1 MKRRFAVVTGGAK
14 GIGAEIVRGLCGSG
28 CDVIVNY
35 NKSKEKA
42 EALCREINALEGG
55 RAIPFCADVA
65 SESEARRL
73 IAKAIMEFGRLD
85 ILINNAGVA
94 SPQPLLDITED
105 ELRRV
110 MGTNFDGTLFCT
122 RAAAREMI
130 GAGCGGAIVNISS
143 MWGICGA
150 AGEAVY
156 SASKAAVINLTKS
169 LAKELA
175 TAGIVVNCV
184 APGVINTEMNLC
196 YGEDA
201 LEDLKK
207 RTPLGRLG
215 EPGDAARAVL
225 FLSLENT
232 FITGQTLCVDGGFIL

>member
-1 MKRRFAVVTGGAK
+1 MEKKYAVVTGGSR
-14 GIGAEIVRGLCGSG
+14 GIGAEIVRELCRAG

-35 NKSKEKA
+35 KSSLEKA
-42 EALCREINALEGG
+42 EELCREIATEASG
-55 RAIPFCADVA
+55 RAIPFCADI
-65 SESEARRL
+65 SQPSEARRL
-73 IAKAIMEFGRLD
+73 IAKAVMEFGRID
-85 ILINNAGVA
+85 ILVNNAGVS
-94 SPQPLLDITED
+94 SPKTLLDTDD
-105 ELRRV
+105 EELARV
-110 MGTNFDGTLFCT
+110 METNFYGTFFCT

-130 GAGCGGAIVNISS
+130 NCGNGGSIINISS

-175 TAGIVVNCV
+175 PEKILVNCV
-184 APGVINTEMNLC
+184 APGVINTEMNSC
-196 YGEDA
+196 YDEEA
-201 LEDLKK
+201 IKDLKK

-215 EPGDAARAVL
+215 EPYDVACAVKY
-225 FLSLENT
+225 LSLGNT

>member
-1 MKRRFAVVTGGAK
+1 MKRKYAVVTGGSR
-14 GIGAEIVRGLCGSG
+14 GIGAEIVRALCRSG

-35 NKSKEKA
+35 KSSA
-42 EALCREINALEGG
+42 ESAKVLCREINALGAG
-55 RAIPFCADVA
+55 RAIPFCADV
-65 SESEARRL
+65 SDESGARRL
-73 IAKAIMEFGRLD
+73 IAKAMMEFGRLD
-85 ILINNAGVA
+85 ILVNNAGVA
-94 SPQPLLDITED
+94 SPQALIDITED

-130 GAGCGGAIVNISS
+130 GAGCGGAIVNVSS

-175 TAGIVVNCV
+175 TADIVVNCV
-184 APGVINTEMNLC
+184 APGVINTEMNSC
-196 YGEDA
+196 YDE
-201 LEDLKK
+201 ETMEELKK

-215 EPGDAARAVL
+215 EPADVARAVT

>member
-1 MKRRFAVVTGGAK
+1 MKRKYAVVTGGSR
-14 GIGAEIVRGLCGSG
+14 GIGAEIVRALCRSG

-35 NKSKEKA
+35 KSSA
-42 EALCREINALEGG
+42 ESAKVLCREINALGAG
-55 RAIPFCADVA
+55 RAIPFCADV
-65 SESEARRL
+65 SDESGARRL
-73 IAKAIMEFGRLD
+73 IAKAMMEFGRLD
-85 ILINNAGVA
+85 ILVNNAGVA
-94 SPQPLLDITED
+94 SPQALIDITED

-130 GAGCGGAIVNISS
+130 GAGCGGAIVNVSS

-175 TAGIVVNCV
+175 TADIVVNCV
-184 APGVINTEMNLC
+184 APGVINTEMNSC
-196 YGEDA
+196 YDE
-201 LEDLKK
+201 ETMKELKK
-207 RTPLGRLG
+207 ERRSGG
-215 EPGDAARAVL
+215 
-225 FLSLENT
+225 SENLPMWRV
-232 FITGQTLCVDGGFIL
+232 Q

>member
-1 MKRRFAVVTGGAK
+1 MKRKYAVVTGGSR
-14 GIGAEIVRGLCGSG
+14 GIGAEIVRALCRSG

-35 NKSKEKA
+35 RLSA
-42 EALCREINALEGG
+42 ESAKALCREINALGGG
-55 RAIPFCADVA
+55 RAVPFCADVSIEA
-65 SESEARRL
+65 DARRL
-73 IAKAIMEFGRLD
+73 ISKAIMEFGRLD
-85 ILINNAGVA
+85 ILVNNAGVA
-94 SPQPLLDITED
+94 SPQALIDITED

-130 GAGCGGAIVNISS
+130 GAGCGGAIVNVSS

-175 TAGIVVNCV
+175 TADIVVNCV
-184 APGVINTEMNLC
+184 APGVINTEMNSC
-196 YGEDA
+196 YDEGTME
-201 LEDLKK
+201 ELKK

-215 EPGDAARAVL
+215 EPADVARAVT

>member
-14 GIGAEIVRGLCGSG
+14 GIGAEIVRGLCKAG

-35 NKSKEKA
+35 NRSKEKA
-42 EALCREINALEGG
+42 ETLCREINALGDG
-55 RAIPFCADVA
+55 RAIPFCADVS

-85 ILINNAGVA
+85 ILVNNAGVA
-94 SPQPLLDITED
+94 SPQALLDVTED

-169 LAKELA
+169 LSKELA

-184 APGVINTEMNLC
+184 APGVINTEMNSC
-196 YGEDA
+196 YDE
-201 LEDLKK
+201 ETMETLKK

-215 EPGDAARAVL
+215 EPDDVARAVL

>member
-1 MKRRFAVVTGGAK
+1 MKRKYAVVTGGSR
-14 GIGAEIVRGLCGSG
+14 GIGAEIVRALCKSG

-35 NKSKEKA
+35 KSSA
-42 EALCREINALEGG
+42 DRANGLCREINALGGG
-55 RAIPFCADVA
+55 RAVPFCADVSIEA
-65 SESEARRL
+65 DARRL
-73 IAKAIMEFGRLD
+73 IAKAMMEFGRLD
-85 ILINNAGVA
+85 ILVNNAGVA
-94 SPQPLLDITED
+94 SPQALIDITED

-130 GAGCGGAIVNISS
+130 GAGCGGAIVNVSS

-175 TAGIVVNCV
+175 TANIVVNCV
-184 APGVINTEMNLC
+184 APGVINTEMNAC
-196 YGEDA
+196 YDEEA
-201 LEDLKK
+201 IENLKK

-215 EPGDAARAVL
+215 EPDDVARAVT

>member
-1 MKRRFAVVTGGAK
+1 MKRKYAVVTGGSR
-14 GIGAEIVRGLCGSG
+14 GIGAEIVRALCRSG

-35 NKSKEKA
+35 RLSA
-42 EALCREINALEGG
+42 ESAKVLCREINALGAG
-55 RAIPFCADVA
+55 RAIPFCADV
-65 SESEARRL
+65 SDESGARRL
-73 IAKAIMEFGRLD
+73 IAKAMMEFGRLD
-85 ILINNAGVA
+85 ILVNNAGVA
-94 SPQPLLDITED
+94 SPQALIDITED

-130 GAGCGGAIVNISS
+130 GAGCGGAIVNVSS

-175 TAGIVVNCV
+175 TADIVVNCV
-184 APGVINTEMNLC
+184 APGVINTEMNSC
-196 YGEDA
+196 YDEETMDA
-201 LEDLKK
+201 LKK

-215 EPGDAARAVL
+215 EPADVARAVT

>member
-1 MKRRFAVVTGGAK
+1 MKRKYAVVTGGSR
-14 GIGAEIVRGLCGSG
+14 GIGAEIVRSLCGAG

-35 NKSKEKA
+35 RLSADRTNG
-42 EALCREINALEGG
+42 LCREINELGAG
-55 RAIPFCADVA
+55 RAIPFCADV
-65 SESEARRL
+65 SDESGARRL
-73 IAKAIMEFGRLD
+73 IAKAMMEFGRID
-85 ILINNAGVA
+85 ILVNNAGVA
-94 SPQPLLDITED
+94 SPQALIDITED

-175 TAGIVVNCV
+175 TADIVVNCV
-184 APGVINTEMNLC
+184 APGVINTEMNAC
-196 YGEDA
+196 YDEETM
-201 LEDLKK
+201 EDLKK

-215 EPGDAARAVL
+215 EPADVARAVT